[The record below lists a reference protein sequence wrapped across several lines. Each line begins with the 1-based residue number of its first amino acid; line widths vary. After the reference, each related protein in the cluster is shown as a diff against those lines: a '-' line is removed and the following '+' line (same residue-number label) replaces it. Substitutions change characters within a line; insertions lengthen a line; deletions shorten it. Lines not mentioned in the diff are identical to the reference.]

1 MPFSATLVT
10 REKRAVTWRVI
21 GSKYFGLGLR
31 DQWFQRLAALAGN
44 LYGVNTADGAFGFCL
59 GSASG
64 GLLSWRQ
71 TANAG
76 KCQIIVK

>member
-31 DQWFQRLAALAGN
+31 DQWFQRLAALARESVRSEYRRRGFW
-44 LYGVNTADGAFGFCL
+44 LLPGVGFRR
-59 GSASG
+59 SSFVATNS
-64 GLLSWRQ
+64 
-71 TANAG
+71 
-76 KCQIIVK
+76 